1 MRSKAIMLNR
11 SITPYVMA
19 SRRALG
25 LSQAQLAHALGSSKR
40 TVARWESGQATLW
53 PEQACELAKLVHPVD
68 SGIAAELADAAG
80 ETLESL
86 GLVAP
91 AATPAAPPPLA
102 TSLVVDA
109 IVCVAADVLMTTPRT
124 VREALHA
131 AFRRARELR
140 LSVDEVEGALA
151 APPADGK

>member
-1 MRSKAIMLNR
+1 MRSKAAILNR
-11 SITPYVMA
+11 SITPFVIA
-19 SRRALG
+19 GRRALG
-25 LSQAQLAHALGSSKR
+25 LSQAQLAAALGSSKR
-40 TVARWESGQATLW
+40 TAARWEAGRATLAPW
-53 PEQACELAKLVHPVD
+53 QACQLARLVHRVD
-68 SGIAAELADAAG
+68 PAIAAEVADAAG

-86 GLVAP
+86 GLMAP
-91 AATPAAPPPLA
+91 AAAAPSPFA

-109 IVCVAADVLMTTPRT
+109 IVCVAADVLMTTPKT

-151 APPADGK
+151 PAPPADAK

>member
-1 MRSKAIMLNR
+1 MRSKALILNR
-11 SITPYVMA
+11 SITPFVIA
-19 SRRALG
+19 GRRALG
-25 LSQAQLAHALGSSKR
+25 LSQAQLAAALGSSKR
-40 TVARWESGQATLW
+40 TAARWEAGRATLAPW
-53 PEQACELAKLVHPVD
+53 QACQLARLVHRVD
-68 SGIAAELADAAG
+68 PAIAAEVADAAG

-91 AATPAAPPPLA
+91 AATPAAPPPPA

-109 IVCVAADVLMTTPRT
+109 IVCVAADVLMTTPKT

-140 LSVDEVEGALA
+140 LSVEEVENALA
-151 APPADGK
+151 PVESAGR